1 MEKKRIFTVTPAES
15 RQRVDVFLSSM
26 MPEVTRSRMKAL
38 SDEGRVLVNGKPA
51 KAGHKVRENDQ
62 VEVSLPEPPP
72 GYPEPEEIPLD
83 ILYEDAD
90 IIVVNKPAG
99 MAVHPGAGR
108 ISGTLVNALLFH
120 AGGPQGLAPTGAPVR
135 PGIVHRLD
143 RDTTGSLAVAKND
156 RSYLSLARQLKE
168 RSARRKYVALV
179 WGSFKD
185 DEGSI
190 DLAIGRDSVQRKK
203 ISTRARVKR
212 RAVTRYRVLK
222 RFPLMTLLELKLET
236 GRTHQIR
243 VHLNA
248 VHHPVVGDQVYGKR
262 AIPPALPKAAAD
274 VLKGVKRQMLHAW
287 SLGIEHPATGEDME
301 FRAPMPPD
309 MQRLL
314 NALEKESEPECG
326 HLTA

>member
-1 MEKKRIFTVTPAES
+1 MGKISTFTVTPEKS
-15 RQRVDVFLSSM
+15 RQRVDVFLSSV

-38 SDEGRVLVNGKPA
+38 SEEGKVLVNGKPV
-51 KAGHKVRENDQ
+51 KAGYKVRENDSVQ
-62 VEVSLPEPPP
+62 VSLPERAPE
-72 GYPEPEEIPLD
+72 YPEPEDMPLD
-83 ILYEDAD
+83 ILYEDKD
-90 IIVVNKPAG
+90 IIVVNKPSG

-108 ISGTLVNALLFH
+108 ISGTLVNALLH
-120 AGGPQGLAPTGAPVR
+120 HTGGPDGLALTGAPLR

-168 RSARRKYVALV
+168 RSARRKYIALV
-179 WGSFKD
+179 WGSFRD

-190 DLAIGRDSVQRKK
+190 DLAIGRDPVQRKK
-203 ISTRARVKR
+203 ISTRARIKR
-212 RAVTRYRVLK
+212 RAITRYRVLK

-262 AIPPALPKAAAD
+262 AIPPALPKAATD
-274 VLKGVKRQMLHAW
+274 VLKGIRRQMLHAW
-287 SLGIEHPATGEDME
+287 SLGIEHPATGEHME
-301 FRAPMPPD
+301 FRAPIPPD

-314 NALEKESEPECG
+314 NALEKGTEAECG